1 MGSGQEPII
10 ATTPS
15 MTKTCSR
22 ACSVHLGPGD
32 MRVAGLQVAQRIE
45 KGTWVVCVLTHLLEY
60 GQVLWYKPP
69 FLCELLKLFQGL
81 QVFLGVP
88 PCGRGMGEQRE
99 VSTQVGKEPVP
110 QTGALPSITGFITE

>member
-1 MGSGQEPII
+1 MGSGQEPIV

-22 ACSVHLGPGD
+22 ACSVHLRPGD
-32 MRVAGLQVAQRIE
+32 MRVTGLQVAQQTE
-45 KGTWVVCVLTHLLEY
+45 KGTWVVCVLTHLHEY
-60 GQVLWYKPP
+60 GRVVWHKPL

-81 QVFLGVP
+81 PVFLGVP

-99 VSTQVGKEPVP
+99 VSTQVAKEPVP
-110 QTGALPSITGFITE
+110 PTGALPSITGFITE